1 MSGYGPQGH
10 HGRCKPCAVI
20 YEWDGKPLLRDAR
33 CKRCGGPLGFTTS
46 RSKERR
52 VFEEPA
58 TVGQL
63 ESKAS

>member
-10 HGRCKPCAVI
+10 HGRCKPCGVI

-33 CKRCGGPLGFTTS
+33 CKRCGGSLGVAMA
-46 RSKERR
+46 RSKGLRL
-52 VFEEPA
+52 FEQPA

-63 ESKAS
+63 EAKAS